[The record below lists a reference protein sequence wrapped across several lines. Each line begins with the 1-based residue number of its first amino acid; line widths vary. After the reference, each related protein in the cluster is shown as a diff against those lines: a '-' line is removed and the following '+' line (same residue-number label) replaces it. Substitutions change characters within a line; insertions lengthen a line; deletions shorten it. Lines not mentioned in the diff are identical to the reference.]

1 LVEIVKK
8 CFKYHAEQGEKV
20 PIPPEEAA
28 GPEIWS
34 HLTEAER
41 KMRKETYDKTV
52 KNFNDVHI
60 QKKKTDCEKFH
71 ELCIKH
77 QFRHKPVDPHQINT
91 VPTQLSHLLPK
102 E

>member
-1 LVEIVKK
+1 MKK

-41 KMRKETYDKTV
+41 KMRKETYDKEV

-60 QKKKTDCEKFH
+60 
-71 ELCIKH
+71 
-77 QFRHKPVDPHQINT
+77 
-91 VPTQLSHLLPK
+91 
-102 E
+102 